1 MSPDQKH
8 RYKLYYVNMRG
19 RAEPIR
25 LVFHFLGVDF
35 EDYRMDKGDFT
46 GAMKDKAPMKQ
57 LPFIEIDGGKT
68 TLCQTVS
75 ICRYLAKSIQ
85 PDRWFGGAT
94 KTDSAKVDMMAD
106 GFADL
111 FQLAA
116 MAKYAP
122 DPIKDSMMGT
132 YKESI
137 GPKLENMQ
145 DLLKKS
151 KGEYFVGKSI
161 HWCDVYIL
169 GVLQALDESDDG
181 VFDNLP
187 ELREY
192 YLRMRN
198 LPELKE
204 YIDANWPETK
214 YKE

>member
-8 RYKLYYVNMRG
+8 RYKLYYGNARG

-35 EDYRMDKGDFT
+35 EDYRMEQGEFT
-46 GAMKDKAPMKQ
+46 GALKDKAPMKQ
-57 LPFIEIDGGKT
+57 VPFIEIDGGKV

-75 ICRYLAKSIQ
+75 ICRYLAKSVH
-85 PDRWFGGAT
+85 PDRWLGGAT

-122 DPIKDSMMGT
+122 DSIKEGFQKH
-132 YKESI
+132 YKDTMP
-137 GPKLENMQ
+137 GKLEIMQ

-151 KGEYFVGKSI
+151 KGDYFVGKSI

-169 GVLQALDESDDG
+169 GVLQSLDEFDDE
-181 VFDNLP
+181 VFEKFP
-187 ELREY
+187 ELQAY

-214 YKE
+214 YKA

>member
-1 MSPDQKH
+1 MSHEQKH
-8 RYKLYYVNMRG
+8 RYKLYYVNARG

-35 EDYRMDKGDFT
+35 EDYRMEMADFT

-57 LPFIEIDGGKT
+57 IPFLEIDGGKT
-68 TLCQTVS
+68 TLAQTVS

-85 PDRWFGGAT
+85 PERWFGGAT

-111 FQLAA
+111 FNMAA
-116 MAKYAP
+116 MAKYA
-122 DPIKDSMMGT
+122 DEKIKEVLMEN
-132 YKESI
+132 YKKTI
-137 GPKLENMQ
+137 GPKLEIMQ

-151 KGEYFVGKSI
+151 KGDYFVGKSI

-169 GVLQALDESDDG
+169 GILQSLDEAEEGIYDD
-181 VFDNLP
+181 LP
-187 ELREY
+187 QIREY

-204 YIDANWPETK
+204 YISANWPATK
-214 YKE
+214 YTE